1 MLLGSDLRI
10 EMFYHQQG
18 YMSGLLEFFRS
29 RGRLRDAFQY
39 LISIGKIEQAVLLA
53 PFEEM
58 KASIPIGELNRVQQ
72 MLLISDLRSTQAT
85 HRPAYADPTHPHA
98 RPGMDELWDALY
110 RDLMLKVLIT
120 TADAGQQVDGDIEGF
135 AESRRFLDIIV

>member
-18 YMSGLLEFFRS
+18 YMNGLLEFFRS

-39 LISIGKIEQAVLLA
+39 LISIGKAEQAVLLA
-53 PFEEM
+53 PFKEM
-58 KASIPIGELNRVQQ
+58 KASIPTRELNRVQQ
-72 MLLISDLRSTQAT
+72 ILLISDLRNTQGT
-85 HRPAYADPTHPHA
+85 HRPIYADPTHPHA

-110 RDLMLKVLIT
+110 RDLMLKTLIT
-120 TADAGQQVDGDIEGF
+120 ISGADQKMDNDIEGF
-135 AESRRFLDIIV
+135 ADTRRYLDIIV